1 MASPITLL
9 TKVHSGR
16 LGEIVTFKCD
26 NVFEAIYAVKNNT
39 KMYKNPIL
47 KKRSSSPSKDD
58 DKKKGKEKRA
68 DDDKMDDSVI
78 NYYKVKMQCSNLPNP
93 KALKSDKHEH
103 ARSYLKRARV
113 TIVDED
119 DVEAM
124 DEPIPTGKG
133 HKHVLYKDGNW
144 YAVLKTDSDQDR
156 PMTNKEMQQLEK
168 DFAEHAALQE
178 KRRSKRVPGDA
189 NDELLAFVSSFVGQ
203 SADNLSRVQ
212 RYEKAVIKR
221 FEDDLRA
228 LEEELKAE
236 YKKHHHKD
244 KRMTKDETIF
254 NSDKFKIW
262 YGGALKERMT
272 ERMSEQKGGAKTN
285 RQEQIKF
292 LIKQE
297 YNKHNKHK
305 LKIDNYLGINNIMQL
320 NDRLN
325 NSDENTIKTLHR
337 IIVPPRFMKTV
348 EGITKTRPYLRDQL
362 KIVKEKRAMNEYIFR
377 DYKTATHKLDPSY
390 TFIEFFFENL
400 FERTFNHDNHKD
412 IQDKM
417 REIDREIEHLYYDN
431 YIPPHIPNDDKTS
444 LPIETVVY
452 DNSETPDDTYDVG
465 HPEIRRGG
473 ASPEDQKK
481 LRFKIYND
489 FFHDFSTSRNPYKV
503 DNRQFQNN
511 AIFRTEE
518 HVDEDQ
524 YMCKVIE
531 EMDPMLYPQF
541 QIGFKTDNS
550 KHKEQMRE
558 YRVHKMNSIQLY
570 LIEDTGIN
578 QQFKADTE
586 LIPSN
591 TMTNIMDPITRI
603 AETDGTTTKLDNM
616 IYDKLK
622 DKDGNV
628 FSPVNVE
635 YGARVNEII
644 TDFFQSM
651 NSATTWNVESI
662 TVPLD
667 YNKDGIDDFPHFKIT
682 IKFAR
687 EADPTPFNIYG
698 GMFTVMRI
706 NELIKHVN
714 SKNQKW
720 NPPIPE
726 YNKRD
731 QKLWRAIKA
740 FYKHIYDKLK
750 VSSQT
755 DLLNRTILFMQMMK
769 ALGDHAQVNEFALLS
784 KTYNNQNLFFGSID
798 RIIIA
803 EAFRAQVPAI
813 FEFHA
818 LGTKFPQGMQIS
830 AEFAN
835 NHNKTL
841 VFNPYD
847 MDPVLDITGIL
858 KQSGVLK
865 ADAPSLTYN
874 KETSTFEPLFASV
887 NLGEYLVQDNFKQFN
902 TGIIQDFNDS
912 VKTQLGIQMG
922 GRPKNQFKQVNKA
935 NQFIKAAQKSV
946 TRSQTAARLQ
956 AALAEAASRA
966 EASQAK
972 ATQVQHPGFDP
983 NISRGPRS
991 GLPRPESSTAST
1003 PSPRDESMSGP
1014 DGPEDEDEPMQNT
1027 DLNNIVA
1034 AFVRRMVLFNTAKKI
1049 IVQKI
1054 ENPNQVIG
1062 DKKEI
1067 LSKYKAL
1074 VRKITSDK
1082 TGLIDRQLVQYAASA
1097 RGLDDRRKQ
1106 YLAQSVIPKIM
1117 KSIRD
1122 LWRLVQNAKYEF
1134 NTENIDA
1141 AKRIFQSDTI
1151 TNDPFFAQFKEAIKS
1166 FLETVDSSKL
1176 QAFNAKVVEQ
1186 ANLLNIESELNA
1198 MQRAYDS

>member
-39 KMYKNPIL
+39 KMYKNPVL
-47 KKRSSSPSKDD
+47 KKRSSSPSKDN
-58 DKKKGKEKRA
+58 DKKKGKEKKA

-78 NYYKVKMQCSNLPNP
+78 NYYMVKMQCSNLPNP
-93 KALKSDKHEH
+93 KALKSDKHER

-113 TIVDED
+113 TIVDDD
-119 DVEAM
+119 DVEAV
-124 DEPIPTGKG
+124 DEPTIPTDKG
-133 HKHVLYKDGNW
+133 HKHVLYKDGHW

-168 DFAEHAALQE
+168 DFAEHAAMQE

-236 YKKHHHKD
+236 YKKHHHTD

-254 NSDKFKIW
+254 NSDKFKTW

-272 ERMSEQKGGAKTN
+272 ERMSERMTEQKGGSRSPLKVLASIMAGFDSNKELIQKFMMKKQNIVVIT
-285 RQEQIKF
+285 RQDLSNE
-292 LIKQE
+292 
-297 YNKHNKHK
+297 
-305 LKIDNYLGINNIMQL
+305 LKKNIQLL
-320 NDRLN
+320 NDLDKYIRQ
-325 NSDENTIKTLHR
+325 SRTRSRWQDY
-337 IIVPPRFMKTV
+337 
-348 EGITKTRPYLRDQL
+348 TKA
-362 KIVKEKRAMNEYIFR
+362 KHEMNEYIFK
-377 DYKTATHKLDPSY
+377 DYETATHKLDPSY
-390 TFIEFFFENL
+390 TFLEFFFENL
-400 FERTFNHDNHKD
+400 FERTFNHGNHKQ

-417 REIDREIEHLYYDN
+417 REIDREIEHLYHDVLLGTGRIIPFSSSIHNDEYYVTDN
-431 YIPPHIPNDDKTS
+431 C
-444 LPIETVVY
+444 
-452 DNSETPDDTYDVG
+452 ETPDAPYDVSDPPNEG
-465 HPEIRRGG
+465 YKLVGG

-550 KHKEQMRE
+550 KHKQHIND
-558 YRVHKMNSIQLY
+558 YRTKYKSKNNITNDDDVEMY

-578 QQFKADTE
+578 QQFKVQTK

-603 AETDGTTTKLDNM
+603 GEIDGTTTKLANM
-616 IYDKLK
+616 IYDKLTY
-622 DKDGNV
+622 KDGRV
-628 FSPVNVE
+628 FSPVSEE
-635 YGARVNEII
+635 YGASVNEII

-667 YNKDGIDDFPHFKIT
+667 YNKDVEDDFPHFKMT
-682 IKFAR
+682 IKFAG
-687 EADPTPFNIYG
+687 ETSPTPFNIYG

-755 DLLNRTILFMQMMK
+755 ELLNRTILFMQMMK

-784 KTYNNQNLFFGSID
+784 KTYNKQNLFFGSID

-830 AEFAN
+830 AKFAN

-858 KQSGVLK
+858 KQSGVLNGNARVELK
-865 ADAPSLTYN
+865 YN
-874 KETSTFEPLFASV
+874 KETSMFEPSFESV
-887 NLGEYLVQDNFKQFN
+887 NLIEHLVQDNFTQFN
-902 TGIIQDFNDS
+902 TRIIQDFNNS
-912 VKTQLGIQMG
+912 VNIQMG
-922 GRPKNQFKQVNKA
+922 RQMGRQMGGVGGVQTRFR
-935 NQFIKAAQKSV
+935 KAANTLLGDSQIR
-946 TRSQTAARLQ
+946 RSARAAAQ
-956 AALAEAASRA
+956 A
-966 EASQAK
+966 Q
-972 ATQVQHPGFDP
+972 DP
-983 NISRGPRS
+983 TGPRS
-991 GLPRPESSTAST
+991 DRTIQQGPSTAST
-1003 PSPRDESMSGP
+1003 VDESMSGP
-1014 DGPEDEDEPMQNT
+1014 DGPEDEDVPMQNKE
-1027 DLNNIVA
+1027 LNDIVA

-1082 TGLIDRQLVQYAASA
+1082 TGLIDRAKLQYAMSA

-1117 KSIRD
+1117 KSIKDLLKLVRD
-1122 LWRLVQNAKYEF
+1122 AKYEF
-1134 NTENIDA
+1134 DTENIDA

-1151 TNDPFFAQFKEAIKS
+1151 TSDPFFTEFKNTIKG
-1166 FLETVDSSKL
+1166 FLATVDSSKQ
-1176 QAFNAKVVEQ
+1176 QAFNAMVVEQ
-1186 ANLLNIESELNA
+1186 ANLLNIQSELTA
-1198 MQRAYDS
+1198 MQEAYAVSAPTGQSPGSSRR